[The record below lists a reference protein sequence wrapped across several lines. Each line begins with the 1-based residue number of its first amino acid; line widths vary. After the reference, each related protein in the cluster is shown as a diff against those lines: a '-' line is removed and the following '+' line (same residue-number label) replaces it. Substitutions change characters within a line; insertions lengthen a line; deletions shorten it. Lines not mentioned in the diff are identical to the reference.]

1 MKKRWILAVA
11 IPLVMQAGPVGLKTL
26 IAHAKHNDLGQA
38 QSMNIRAK
46 AREADVA
53 ERAYAPTIDIGL
65 NLQSHSPVTAQSP
78 GKTGAAFIRA
88 SMNLFD
94 GGRKADTIAAKRYE
108 YSAALFER
116 QAFERSTA
124 LKVVR
129 QFFTVKK
136 VRANLTALYQRAH
149 ELQAQLDRVRKLK
162 QAGMATASMV
172 DKLKAA
178 YEDNRYRIEN
188 TKLGIESAMENL
200 TLLSGMNAHS
210 LARSYLREPHRV
222 RFRLFGATRAMQAQA
237 HAIGKNAEAIA
248 SAYSPQV
255 NATYT
260 YSRTEFSDLAPHV
273 PATSMPDHSHTFQVN
288 VGMRLYDGGAMAGKS
303 EAVRYQQLALR
314 AKIRHAIKEQRMNY
328 RLARKRLR
336 ATRAQ
341 IASARSALKAAK
353 SSYRAIKKKYE
364 AGVVD
369 NVSYLDALSQKTMA
383 SARYQAT
390 RYDYEIAKAVYYFYA
405 GASIKRFI
413 R

>member
-1 MKKRWILAVA
+1 MKKLLIFATL
-11 IPLVMQAGPVGLKTL
+11 PLVMLAKPVDLKTL
-26 IAHAKHNDLGQA
+26 ISHAKHNDLAQA
-38 QSMNIRAK
+38 QSMNIHAK
-46 AREADVA
+46 AREADAA
-53 ERAYAPTIDIGL
+53 ESAYAPTLDIGL
-65 NLQSHSPVTAQSP
+65 SLQSHSPVTAQSP
-78 GKTGAAFIRA
+78 GKTGAAFVRA

-94 GGRKADTIAAKRYE
+94 GGRKADTIAAKRDE
-108 YSAALFER
+108 YQAALFER

-162 QAGMATASMV
+162 EAGMATASMV

-178 YEDNRYRIEN
+178 YEDNRYRIAN
-188 TKLGIESAMENL
+188 TKLGIESATENL
-200 TLLSGMNAHS
+200 KLLSGMNVHS
-210 LARSYLREPHRV
+210 LARNYIREPHHV

-255 NATYT
+255 NASYTYT
-260 YSRTEFSDLAPHV
+260 RTEFSDLAPHV
-273 PATSMPDHSHTFQVN
+273 PSASMPDHSHTFQIN
-288 VGMRLYDGGAMAGKS
+288 VGMRLYDGGAMARKS
-303 EAVRYQQLALR
+303 EAVQYQKMALM
-314 AKIRHAIKEQRMNY
+314 AKVRHAIKEQKMND
-328 RLARKRLR
+328 RLARKRLH
-336 ATRAQ
+336 AVQTQ
-341 IASARSALKAAK
+341 IASARSALHAAR
-353 SSYRAIKKKYE
+353 SSYETVKKKYE

-369 NVSYLDALSQKTMA
+369 NVTYLDALSQRTMA
-383 SARYQAT
+383 QARYEAT

-405 GASIKRFI
+405 GQALTRTI